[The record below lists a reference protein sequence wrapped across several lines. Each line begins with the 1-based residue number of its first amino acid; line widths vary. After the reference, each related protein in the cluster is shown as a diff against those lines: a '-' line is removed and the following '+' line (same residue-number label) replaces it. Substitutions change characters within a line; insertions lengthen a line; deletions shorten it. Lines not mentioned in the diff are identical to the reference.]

1 MIVWDESGGS
11 YEPGQQYSDFPF
23 IEIVIRPLSGKICRI
38 QTLVT
43 AQFIQRQRG
52 ETKLPTKMKS
62 FQKVKE
68 RGLILYE
75 IFKNCFAF

>member
-1 MIVWDESGGS
+1 MVVWDESGGS

-23 IEIVIRPLSGKICRI
+23 IEVLVTPLEGAICKI
-38 QTLVT
+38 QSLVT

-52 ETKLPTKMKS
+52 ETKLPTRMKS

-68 RGLILYE
+68 KVLFFTRKISP
-75 IFKNCFAF
+75 